1 MSALDV
7 IGTVALMLVVGLVAA
22 PVARLVRLPRMI
34 LLLAAGAVLGPHVL
48 AVLDVPLESIGAEV
62 LFALGVSVIL
72 FYGGLEL
79 SLTIL
84 SRVGIALGLLAVPGV
99 FITALVA
106 GAVAALAFGIP
117 FEAGFLVGAVIA
129 PSDPAILIPLF
140 ERLRMRAK
148 VAQTVVAESALND
161 VTGAVL
167 TLSIAAFVVE
177 GEGSP
182 AEPLG
187 EFALELA
194 ISTGLGVVI
203 GLVLALTVSSRRVG
217 VWRGTA
223 ALAALAGVGASY
235 FAIESAGGSG
245 YMGAFVAGLIVGN
258 MNALRLGIEPEHEEA
273 VHSFMNLAKD
283 VAVILIF
290 MTLGANLPFDRMAEH
305 ALPALAVLAAFLFV
319 ARPLAVLACLLPD
332 RRGRWEWREIGFV
345 AWTRE
350 TGVVPAALVGV
361 LVARGVPYQDE
372 IVTVVALAVVVTL
385 ALQST
390 TKPWLARRLG
400 LVEQ

>member
-7 IGTVALMLVVGLVAA
+7 IGTVALMLLVGLVAE
-22 PVARLVRLPRMI
+22 PIARLVRLPRMI
-34 LLLAAGAVLGPHVL
+34 LLLAAGAALGPHVL
-48 AVLDVPLESIGAEV
+48 AVLDVPLESIGAEI

-79 SLTIL
+79 SLNVL
-84 SRVGIALGLLAVPGV
+84 SRVGITLALLAVPGV
-99 FITALVA
+99 FITALIA

-117 FEAGFLVGAVIA
+117 FEAGFLIGAVIA

-140 ERLRMRAK
+140 ERLRMRVK

-167 TLSIAAFVVE
+167 TLSVAAFVIE
-177 GEGSP
+177 GEGSLV
-182 AEPLG
+182 EPLG
-187 EFALELA
+187 EFVLELV

-203 GLVLALTVSSRRVG
+203 GLALALAVSSRRIG
-217 VWRGTA
+217 VWRGAA
-223 ALAALAGVGASY
+223 ALAALAGVGGSY
-235 FAIESAGGSG
+235 YAIEAAGGSG

-258 MNALRLGIEPEHEEA
+258 MNTLRLGIEPEHEEDI
-273 VHSFMNLAKD
+273 HSFMDRAKE

-290 MTLGANLPFDRMAEH
+290 MTLGANLPFDRMADH
-305 ALPALAVLAAFLFV
+305 ALPALAVLAAFIFI

-332 RRGRWEWREIGFV
+332 RRARWEWPEIGFV

-390 TKPWLARRLG
+390 TKPWLARRLR
-400 LVEQ
+400 LLEQ